1 MISFQCSISRG
12 TRHVLRRR
20 FFRAAHGRR
29 ELGNIER
36 AAGPEIVIGP
46 RRLSDG
52 FATEATFPWVR
63 GNRDG
68 RETMAV
74 R

>member
-1 MISFQCSISRG
+1 MFSLQCSISRG
-12 TRHVLRRR
+12 TRHALRRR

-36 AAGPEIVIGP
+36 AAGAEIVIGP

-52 FATEATFPWVR
+52 PATEAMVPWVR
-63 GNRDG
+63 GKRDG
-68 RETMAV
+68 RETVVV